1 MKPFLVVIALLA
13 MAFVGSDVV
22 YANHWIRQP
31 FQYGGVYV
39 WSDTARCCPT
49 PGMVYAQV
57 LTPLNAAELA
67 HLTPTATSAP
77 TAQPTMT
84 PSPTTVATEPLYKR
98 AANEL
103 GKHHPYWNVAS
114 KEALRVE
121 ICKNTTLF
129 VGADSVR
136 VGLCRR

>member
-31 FQYGGVYV
+31 SQFQGVWY
-39 WSDTARCCPT
+39 WSDTARCCPL
-49 PGMVYAQV
+49 PDRVYAQV

-67 HLTPTATSAP
+67 HLTPTAI
-77 TAQPTMT
+77 
-84 PSPTTVATEPLYKR
+84 PTTAPPPTPVAIGSLYKR
-98 AANEL
+98 AAAEL
-103 GKHHPYWNVAS
+103 GKHHPYWNVATN
-114 KEALRVE
+114 EALQFE

-129 VGADSVR
+129 VGNDPVR
-136 VGLCRR
+136 VELCR